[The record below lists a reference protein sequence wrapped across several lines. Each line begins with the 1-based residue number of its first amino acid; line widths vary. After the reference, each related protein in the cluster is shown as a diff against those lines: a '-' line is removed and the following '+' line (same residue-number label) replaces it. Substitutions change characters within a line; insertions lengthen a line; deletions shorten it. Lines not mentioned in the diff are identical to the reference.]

1 MAGLN
6 FVGYARYR
14 PPVAGKDNI
23 AAFEFLPWVLGRC
36 ATVAQARTLLEKLN
50 LTDTAFREDIPPAQ
64 LHWIIA
70 DHDEA
75 VVVEAVEDGLRVYDN
90 PVGVLTN
97 NPPFPE
103 QLLQLNNYMHLSPEE
118 PRNRFSE
125 KIDLRPYSRGMG
137 AIGLPGDLSSQ
148 SRFVRAAFTKL
159 NSLSGQSEGES
170 VSQFFHI
177 LDTVSQTRGCCR
189 LEEGRNEITLY
200 ASCCNT
206 DKGIY
211 YYKTYDNHQITG
223 VNMHRERLDDSFL
236 VRYPLILGEQL
247 QMQN

>member
-6 FVGYARYR
+6 FVGYAQYQS
-14 PPVAGKDNI
+14 PSPAGDNI
-23 AAFEFLPWVLGRC
+23 ASFELIPWVLGRC
-36 ATVAQARTLLEKLN
+36 ATVAQGRTLLKKLN

-64 LHWIIA
+64 LHWILT

-75 VVVEAVEDGLRVYDN
+75 VVVEAVAEGVRIHEN

-118 PRNRFSE
+118 PENRFSD
-125 KIDLRPYSRGMG
+125 KLDLQPYSRGMG
-137 AIGLPGDLSSQ
+137 AMGLPGDLSSQ
-148 SRFVRAAFTKL
+148 SRFIRATFTKL
-159 NSLSGQSEGES
+159 NSLSGTSESES

-177 LDTVSQTRGCCR
+177 LGTVEQVKGCCR
-189 LEEGRNEITLY
+189 LGDGKCEVTLY
-200 ASCCNT
+200 TSCCNT

-211 YYKTYDNHQITG
+211 YYKTYNSHQITG
-223 VNMHRERLDDSFL
+223 VNMHREKLEDRFL
-236 VRYPLILGEQL
+236 IRYPLIASEQIR
-247 QMQN
+247 MQN